1 MLNSMTSTSRSHR
14 FFWANLQD
22 HVRLDGDVS
31 GSNMRLD
38 ADVLLPNLELDMDM
52 P

>member
-1 MLNSMTSTSRSHR
+1 MRLDGDVSKSNMR
-14 FFWANLQD
+14 LD
-22 HVRLDGDVS
+22 VRLDGDVS